1 MTTRERSPGWQFSAA
16 GRTLP
21 QEDRDYPEWHQ
32 GRTHYGVW
40 LIDADVHAVR
50 ERITQAQAHLAPLL
64 VHHQRQPH
72 ITLFVCGFMADV
84 VAHGDDFTPAML
96 AAQQAA
102 LQALQPVAFT
112 LHIGAI
118 DSFDSAVFL
127 RAGDPDNG
135 LERLRHALGQ
145 GAREVRQSAYVPHLT
160 VGLYRGAFD
169 KQQVSAQLQSF
180 VPDAPIPLRVERIHF
195 ARYEARVL
203 GGPLALCE
211 AHGLHTGSGC
221 DPAARLLSK

>member
-1 MTTRERSPGWQFSAA
+1 MTQGWQFSAA

-21 QEDRDYPEWHQ
+21 QEDRDYPEWHR

-40 LIDADVHAVR
+40 LIDADISAVR

-72 ITLFVCGFMADV
+72 ITLFVCGFVADV
-84 VAHGDDFTPAML
+84 AAHGDDFTPAML

-102 LQALQPVAFT
+102 LQALQIKPFT
-112 LHIGAI
+112 LQIGAI

-127 RAGDPDNG
+127 RVDDPDNG
-135 LERLRHALGQ
+135 LAPLRQALGQ
-145 GAREVRQSAYVPHLT
+145 GTREIRQSAYVPHLT
-160 VGLYRGAFD
+160 VGLYNGVFD
-169 KQQVSAQLQSF
+169 TQMVAGQLQSF
-180 VPDAPIPLRVERIHF
+180 AAPTPIPLRVQRIHF

-203 GGPLALCE
+203 GGPLE
-211 AHGLHTGSGC
+211 T
-221 DPAARLLSK
+221 LLSHPLG

>member
-21 QEDRDYPEWHQ
+21 QEDRDYPEWHL
-32 GRTHYGVW
+32 GRMHYGVW
-40 LIDADVHAVR
+40 LIDADVGAVR

-84 VAHGDDFTPAML
+84 VAHGDDFTPDML

-102 LQALQPVAFT
+102 LQALQLEPFT
-112 LHIGAI
+112 LQIGAI

-127 RAGDPDNG
+127 RVGDPDNG
-135 LERLRHALGQ
+135 LAPLRHVLGQ
-145 GAREVRQSAYVPHLT
+145 GTREIRQNTYVPHLT
-160 VGLYRGAFD
+160 VGLYSGAFD
-169 KQQVSAQLQSF
+169 KELVTGKLQSF
-180 VPDAPIPLRVERIHF
+180 ANHKPIPLRVERIHF

-203 GGPLALCE
+203 GGPLQLC
-211 AHGLHTGSGC
+211 HTHLLHTPS
-221 DPAARLLSK
+221 

>member
-1 MTTRERSPGWQFSAA
+1 MTQGWQFSAA

-40 LIDADVHAVR
+40 LIDADVGAVR

-84 VAHGDDFTPAML
+84 VAHGDDFTPDML

-102 LQALQPVAFT
+102 LQALQ
-112 LHIGAI
+112 
-118 DSFDSAVFL
+118 
-127 RAGDPDNG
+127 
-135 LERLRHALGQ
+135 Q
-145 GAREVRQSAYVPHLT
+145 
-160 VGLYRGAFD
+160 
-169 KQQVSAQLQSF
+169 
-180 VPDAPIPLRVERIHF
+180 
-195 ARYEARVL
+195 
-203 GGPLALCE
+203 
-211 AHGLHTGSGC
+211 
-221 DPAARLLSK
+221 

>member
-1 MTTRERSPGWQFSAA
+1 MTTHERSPGWQFSAA

-21 QEDRDYPEWHQ
+21 QEDRDYPEWHL

-40 LIDADVHAVR
+40 LIDADVGAVR

-72 ITLFVCGFMADV
+72 ITLFVCGFVADV
-84 VAHGDDFTPAML
+84 AAHGDDFTPAML

-102 LQALQPVAFT
+102 LQALQIKPFT
-112 LHIGAI
+112 LQIGAI

-127 RAGDPDNG
+127 RVDDPDNG
-135 LERLRHALGQ
+135 LAPLRQALGQ
-145 GAREVRQSAYVPHLT
+145 GTREIRQSAYVPHLT
-160 VGLYRGAFD
+160 VGLYNGVFD
-169 KQQVSAQLQSF
+169 TQIVAGQLQSF
-180 VPDAPIPLRVERIHF
+180 AARTPIPLRVQRIHF

-203 GGPLALCE
+203 GGPLE
-211 AHGLHTGSGC
+211 T
-221 DPAARLLSK
+221 LLSHTLG

>member
-1 MTTRERSPGWQFSAA
+1 VTQGWQFSAA

-21 QEDRDYPEWHQ
+21 QEDRDYPEWHR

-40 LIDADVHAVR
+40 LIDADISAVR

-72 ITLFVCGFMADV
+72 ITLFVCGFVADV
-84 VAHGDDFTPAML
+84 AAHGDDFTPAML

-102 LQALQPVAFT
+102 LQALQIKPFT
-112 LHIGAI
+112 LQIGAI

-127 RAGDPDNG
+127 RVDDPDNG
-135 LERLRHALGQ
+135 LAPLRQALGQ
-145 GAREVRQSAYVPHLT
+145 GTREIRQSAYVPHLT
-160 VGLYRGAFD
+160 VGLYNGVFD
-169 KQQVSAQLQSF
+169 TQMVAGQLQSF
-180 VPDAPIPLRVERIHF
+180 AAPTPIPLRVQRIHF

-203 GGPLALCE
+203 GGPLE
-211 AHGLHTGSGC
+211 T
-221 DPAARLLSK
+221 LLSHPLG

>member
-40 LIDADVHAVR
+40 LIDADMAAVR

-96 AAQQAA
+96 AKQQAA
-102 LQALQPVAFT
+102 LQALQQEPFT
-112 LHIGAI
+112 LQIGAI

-127 RAGDPDNG
+127 RVDDPDNG
-135 LERLRHALGQ
+135 LAPLRHALGQ
-145 GAREVRQSAYVPHLT
+145 GTREIRQSAYVPHLT
-160 VGLYRGAFD
+160 VGLYNGVFD
-169 KQQVSAQLQSF
+169 TQMVAGQLQSF
-180 VPDAPIPLRVERIHF
+180 AAPTPIPLRVQRIHF

-203 GGPLALCE
+203 GGPLE
-211 AHGLHTGSGC
+211 T
-221 DPAARLLSK
+221 LLSHPLG

>member
-1 MTTRERSPGWQFSAA
+1 MTQGWQFSAA

-40 LIDADVHAVR
+40 LIDADVGAVR

-72 ITLFVCGFMADV
+72 ITLFVCGFIADV

-102 LQALQPVAFT
+102 LQALQIKPFT
-112 LHIGAI
+112 LQIGAI

-127 RAGDPDNG
+127 RVDDPDNG
-135 LERLRHALGQ
+135 LAPLRHALGQ
-145 GAREVRQSAYVPHLT
+145 GTREIRQSTYVPHLT
-160 VGLYRGAFD
+160 VGLYSGAFD
-169 KQQVSAQLQSF
+169 KAVVAGKLHSF
-180 VPDAPIPLRVERIHF
+180 AHHIPIPLRVERIHF

-203 GGPLALCE
+203 GGPLQLC
-211 AHGLHTGSGC
+211 HTHLLHTPS
-221 DPAARLLSK
+221 

>member
-1 MTTRERSPGWQFSAA
+1 MTQGWQFSAA

-21 QEDRDYPEWHQ
+21 QEDRDYPEWHH

-40 LIDADVHAVR
+40 LIDADISAVR

-84 VAHGDDFTPAML
+84 VAHGDDFTPDML

-102 LQALQPVAFT
+102 LQALQIKPFT
-112 LHIGAI
+112 LQIGAI

-127 RAGDPDNG
+127 RVDDPDQG
-135 LERLRHALGQ
+135 LAPLRHALGQ
-145 GAREVRQSAYVPHLT
+145 GTREIRQSAYVPHLT
-160 VGLYRGAFD
+160 VGLYSGAFD
-169 KQQVSAQLQSF
+169 KDLVTGKLQSF
-180 VPDAPIPLRVERIHF
+180 ANHKPIPLRVERIHF

-203 GGPLALCE
+203 GGPLQMCHTHA
-211 AHGLHTGSGC
+211 LHTPS
-221 DPAARLLSK
+221 

>member
-1 MTTRERSPGWQFSAA
+1 MTTRWQFSST
-16 GRTLP
+16 GPTLP
-21 QEDRDYPEWHQ
+21 VEDRDYPEWRK

-40 LIDADVHAVR
+40 LIDADIGPVR
-50 ERITQAQAHLAPLL
+50 ARLQQAQSHLAPLL
-64 VHHQRQPH
+64 AQSQRQPH
-72 ITLFVCGFMADV
+72 ITVFVCGFIADV
-84 VAHGDDFTPAML
+84 VAHDDDFTPAML

-102 LQALQPVAFT
+102 LQALQPAAFT

-127 RAGDPDNG
+127 RVSDPDNG
-135 LERLRHALGQ
+135 LAPLRHALGQ
-145 GAREVRQSAYVPHLT
+145 GTREIRQSAYVPHLT

-203 GGPLALCE
+203 GGPLALGE
-211 AHGLHTGSGC
+211 AHGLHSGGRF
-221 DPAARLLSK
+221 DLAAHLLSK

>member
-1 MTTRERSPGWQFSAA
+1 M
-16 GRTLP
+16 P

-40 LIDADVHAVR
+40 LIDADVGAVR

-84 VAHGDDFTPAML
+84 TAHGDDFTPAML

-102 LQALQPVAFT
+102 LQALQLEPFT

-127 RAGDPDNG
+127 RVDDPDNG
-135 LERLRHALGQ
+135 LAPLRHALGQ
-145 GAREVRQSAYVPHLT
+145 GTREIRQSAYVPHLT
-160 VGLYRGAFD
+160 VGLYSGAFD
-169 KQQVSAQLQSF
+169 TQAVVGQLQSF
-180 VPDAPIPLRVERIHF
+180 ASHTSIPLRVERIHF

-203 GGPLALCE
+203 GGPLQLC
-211 AHGLHTGSGC
+211 HTHVLHT
-221 DPAARLLSK
+221 PP

>member
-1 MTTRERSPGWQFSAA
+1 MTTHERSPGWQFSAA

-21 QEDRDYPEWHQ
+21 QEDRDYPEWHH

-40 LIDADVHAVR
+40 LIDADVGAVR

-64 VHHQRQPH
+64 AHHQRQPH

-96 AAQQAA
+96 AKQQAA
-102 LQALQPVAFT
+102 LQALQQEPFT
-112 LHIGAI
+112 LQIGAI

-127 RAGDPDNG
+127 RVDDPDNG
-135 LERLRHALGQ
+135 LALLRHALGQ
-145 GAREVRQSAYVPHLT
+145 GTCEIRQSAYVPHLT
-160 VGLYRGAFD
+160 VGLYNGVFD
-169 KQQVSAQLQSF
+169 TPMVVGQLQSF
-180 VPDAPIPLRVERIHF
+180 APRTPIPLRVQRIHF

-203 GGPLALCE
+203 GGPLE
-211 AHGLHTGSGC
+211 T
-221 DPAARLLSK
+221 LLSHPLG

>member
-40 LIDADVHAVR
+40 LIDADVGAVR

-84 VAHGDDFTPAML
+84 VAHGDDFTPDML

-102 LQALQPVAFT
+102 LQALQLEPFT
-112 LHIGAI
+112 LQIGAI

-127 RAGDPDNG
+127 RVGDPDNG
-135 LERLRHALGQ
+135 LAPLRQALGQ
-145 GAREVRQSAYVPHLT
+145 GTREIRQSAYVPHLT
-160 VGLYRGAFD
+160 VGLYSGAFD
-169 KQQVSAQLQSF
+169 KELVEGKLQSF
-180 VPDAPIPLRVERIHF
+180 ASHTPIPLRVERIHF

-203 GGPLALCE
+203 GGPLQLC
-211 AHGLHTGSGC
+211 HTHLLHTPS
-221 DPAARLLSK
+221 